1 MAFAHFV
8 AGRYGE
14 ALTCAETAA
23 RNRPSYLLPTVT
35 AAACAALAGRTTE
48 AQKAVARLR
57 LIDPDFRISKVHALQ
72 YMRPED
78 LARWA
83 DGLRRAGVPE

>member
-1 MAFAHFV
+1 
-8 AGRYGE
+8 
-14 ALTCAETAA
+14 
-23 RNRPSYLLPTVT
+23 
-35 AAACAALAGRTTE
+35 
-48 AQKAVARLR
+48 VARLR

>member
-1 MAFAHFV
+1 MV
-8 AGRYGE
+8 
-14 ALTCAETAA
+14 
-23 RNRPSYLLPTVT
+23 RPSAKRVKPQPRLRRARFGYLLATVT
-35 AAACAALAGRTTE
+35 APACAALAGRTTE